1 MSKMSQTDYIAIL
14 FVDLN
19 MGTRMRKAW
28 LKAEFGKERAD
39 ELTITQCSMCIDRLK
54 EMKEGARLRDQVLEE
69 EEEF

>member
-19 MGTRMRKAW
+19 MDTKMRKAW
-28 LKAEFGKERAD
+28 LKAEFGKEHAD

-54 EMKEGARLRDQVLEE
+54 EMKEGTRLRDQVLEE